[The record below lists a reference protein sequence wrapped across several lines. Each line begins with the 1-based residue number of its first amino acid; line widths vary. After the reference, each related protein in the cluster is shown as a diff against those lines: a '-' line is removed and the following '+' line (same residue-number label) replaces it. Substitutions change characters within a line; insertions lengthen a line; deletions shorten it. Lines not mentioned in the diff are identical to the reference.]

1 MKKTNTREIVEA
13 LTSAIVEHRLAPGEK
28 LVEQRLADQFRVSR
42 TLIRQALYQLSEKY
56 LIILQPSRG
65 AKVASP
71 SVAEAQQV
79 FSVRRMLESGMIR
92 AFIAS
97 ATAKDIEALK
107 MHILHEK
114 AAVESND
121 IANRTELLGDFHVC
135 IAQLMGNTVLA
146 QLLSDLIA
154 RCTLITLMYQSTAA
168 AQHSFEE
175 HNAILEAIEHR
186 NTDLALERMEN
197 HLCNVEKGLALSY
210 SAQP

>member
-79 FSVRRMLESGMIR
+79 FSVRRMLEAGMIR

-97 ATAKDIEALK
+97 ATAEDIEALK

-114 AAVESND
+114 AAIDSNH
-121 IANRTELLGDFHVC
+121 IAKRTELLGDFHVC

-154 RCTLITLMYQSTAA
+154 RCTLITLMYQSSAA

-175 HNAILEAIEHR
+175 HTAIVEAIAHR
-186 NTDLALERMEN
+186 NVDLALERMEN
-197 HLCNVEKGLALSY
+197 HLCNVEKALALSC
-210 SAQP
+210 SASA

>member
-28 LVEQRLADQFRVSR
+28 LVEQRLADQFHVSR

-56 LIILQPSRG
+56 LIILEPSRG
-65 AKVASP
+65 AKVACP

-79 FSVRRMLESGMIR
+79 FSVRRMLESGMVR
-92 AFIAS
+92 AFVPN
-97 ATAKDIEALK
+97 ATTEDIQTLK

-121 IANRTELLGDFHVC
+121 ISNRTELLGDFHVC

-154 RCTLITLMYQSTAA
+154 RCTLVTLMYQSTAA

-175 HNAILEAIEHR
+175 HLAILEAIEQR
-186 NTDLALERMEN
+186 NLDLALERMDA
-197 HLCNVEKGLALSY
+197 HLCNVEQSLALS
-210 SAQP
+210 SRA